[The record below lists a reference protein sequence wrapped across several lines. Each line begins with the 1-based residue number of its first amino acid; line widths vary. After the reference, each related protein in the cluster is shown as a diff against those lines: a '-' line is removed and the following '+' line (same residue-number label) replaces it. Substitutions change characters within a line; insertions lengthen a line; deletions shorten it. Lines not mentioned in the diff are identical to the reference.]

1 MGPLAKQGTQ
11 GGEIWMRWEAP
22 RTELGAGL
30 SGQGDRGSYIGPEMA
45 GMIWADCYFFFSVLL
60 SAFSLFFLF
69 PFLSFHFL
77 SSSFPFFSSFFLNF
91 L

>member
-11 GGEIWMRWEAP
+11 GGEIRMRWEAP

-30 SGQGDRGSYIGPEMA
+30 SGQGDRGSYIGPEVA

-60 SAFSLFFLF
+60 SAFSLFSLFSCPFLLFSFLFLF
-69 PFLSFHFL
+69 P
-77 SSSFPFFSSFFLNF
+77 FFLNF